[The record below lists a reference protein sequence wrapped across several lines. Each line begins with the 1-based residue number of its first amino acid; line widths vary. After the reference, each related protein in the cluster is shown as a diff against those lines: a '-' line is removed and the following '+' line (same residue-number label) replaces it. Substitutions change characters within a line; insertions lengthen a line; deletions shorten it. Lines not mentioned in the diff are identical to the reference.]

1 MRSFKKVCL
10 IMNDNS
16 YAGRE
21 YVKALQDSKIFPDII
36 LVGSNNELDSDEDW
50 RCGNK
55 WKPIGQDEF
64 SKEISI
70 YKFDSLKDPLLIS
83 HLEKS
88 KYSLGIQGGTG
99 ILKNSHFEHFAE
111 GMISFHP
118 GDLPFYRGCSA
129 PEYQMSDG
137 KPVIS
142 TCHFIAE
149 GIDVGDIIEKR
160 VLELDMSS
168 FFSFR
173 STIYPRT
180 AEFVVDIISRWLSGE
195 ELERTPQNEEE
206 ATYYKY
212 IGNDKILE
220 MMHSWLQD

>member
-1 MRSFKKVCL
+1 MRTSKKVCL

-21 YVKALQDSKIFPDII
+21 YANALQRREIFPDII
-36 LVGSNNELDSDEDW
+36 LLGLNSAVDSDEDY
-50 RCGNK
+50 RCGNN
-55 WKPIGQDEF
+55 WNPIGQEEF
-64 SKEISI
+64 SENISI
-70 YKFDSLKDPLLIS
+70 YKFDSLQDPLLIS

-88 KYSLGIQGGTG
+88 EYAIGIQGGTG
-99 ILKNSHFEHFAE
+99 ILKNIHFEHFAE

-129 PEYQMSDG
+129 PEYQFAHGRS
-137 KPVIS
+137 VIS

-149 GIDVGDIIEKR
+149 GIDVGDIIDKR

-168 FFSFR
+168 FFTFR

-180 AEFVVDIISRWLSGE
+180 AEFVVDIISRWLKGE
-195 ELERTPQNEEE
+195 VLKRIPQNEAE

-212 IGNDKILE
+212 IGDDEILK
-220 MMHSWLQD
+220 MMNSW